1 MIATRSAY
9 GPLWHNRSM
18 KIYRVGGAVR
28 DRLLGRVSSD
38 VDFVVV
44 GATPGQMLHEGYRPV
59 GKDFPVF
66 LHPRTNEEYALARTE
81 RKTAPGYH
89 GFAFNADPSVTL
101 EDDLARRDLT
111 INAMAEDADGQ
122 LVDPYGGARDL
133 QARVLRHVSPAFAED
148 PVRVLRVARFLARFA
163 SRGFSI
169 AAETMALMRGMV
181 DAGEVDHLV
190 PERVWAETRKALT
203 EVTPSAFIR
212 SLRECGALKV
222 LFPEIDALYGVPQ
235 RAQYHPEIDTG
246 IHNEMVV
253 DMAARLAPGDD
264 LIGFCALTHDLGK
277 ALTPAAEL
285 PKHVMHEERGVAP
298 LRALAER
305 LRIPNEHAELGVLC
319 CRLHLLAHR
328 AFELRPETLLGLIE
342 KLDAF
347 RKPQRLE
354 QFITICEADK
364 RGRLGMAESEYAQGE
379 FLRAVF
385 AASVAVTAGEFVSAG
400 LQGPAIA
407 EAMRKQRIHVISALK
422 ATTTLMA
429 SDH

>member
-1 MIATRSAY
+1 
-9 GPLWHNRSM
+9 M

-28 DRLLGRVSSD
+28 DRLLGRTSSD

-44 GATPGQMLHEGYRPV
+44 GATPEQMIGEGYRPV

-66 LHPRTNEEYALARTE
+66 LHPHTNEEYALARTE

-89 GFAFNADPSVTL
+89 GFAFKADPSVTL
-101 EDDLARRDLT
+101 EEDLERRDLT
-111 INAMAEDADGQ
+111 INAMAENADGR

-133 QARVLRHVSPAFAED
+133 EARVLRHVSLAFAED

-163 SRGFSI
+163 SYGFSI
-169 AAETMALMRGMV
+169 AAETMALMRDMV
-181 DAGEVDHLV
+181 TAGEVDHLV

-203 EVTPSAFIR
+203 EPTPSAFLR
-212 SLRECGALKV
+212 SLRECGALKI
-222 LFPEIDALYGVPQ
+222 LFPEVDALYGVPQ
-235 RAQYHPEIDTG
+235 RAEYHPEIDTG

-264 LIGFCALTHDLGK
+264 LIGFCAMTHDLGK
-277 ALTPAAEL
+277 ALTPVDEL
-285 PKHVMHEERGVAP
+285 PRHIMHEERGVAP

-305 LRIPNEHAELGVLC
+305 LRVPNEHVELGVLC

-328 AFELRPETLLGLIE
+328 AFELRAETLLGLIE

-354 QFITICEADK
+354 QFIIVCEADQ
-364 RGRLGMAESEYAQGE
+364 RGRLGKVESAYPQGD
-379 FLRAVF
+379 FLRAVYQRVMGIK
-385 AASVAVTAGEFVSAG
+385 ATEFVAEG
-400 LQGPAIA
+400 LQGAAIA
-407 EAMRKQRIHVISALK
+407 EAMRKARIHALTQMK
-422 ATTTLMA
+422 AGTA
-429 SDH
+429 SINVSH